1 MLFDPDV
8 FFKVGPYNWS
18 VECEWIDDVATLHI
32 NSHRQDA
39 RWLILSVGSRTYR
52 VVALSGRSATSVW
65 SYSWVSRR
73 SHFAEL
79 GSKRPKEIV
88 VKRTFQP
95 NNRRRNRKHGF
106 RARMSTRAGR
116 AVLKSRRD
124 KGRARLSA

>member
-1 MLFDPDV
+1 MV
-8 FFKVGPYNWS
+8 NS
-18 VECEWIDDVATLHI
+18 ECWE
-32 NSHRQDA
+32 SH
-39 RWLILSVGSRTYR
+39 
-52 VVALSGRSATSVW
+52 LSGRSIVW
-65 SYSWVSRR
+65 SVRDPVWSPRWVSRR

>member
-1 MLFDPDV
+1 MV
-8 FFKVGPYNWS
+8 
-18 VECEWIDDVATLHI
+18 
-32 NSHRQDA
+32 DA
-39 RWLILSVGSRTYR
+39 VVGSRAHW
-52 VVALSGRSATSVW
+52 VVALSGQSATRHGHRVW
-65 SYSWVSRR
+65 WARR
-73 SHFAEL
+73 SHLAEL

>member
-1 MLFDPDV
+1 MRAV
-8 FFKVGPYNWS
+8 
-18 VECEWIDDVATLHI
+18 I
-32 NSHRQDA
+32 
-39 RWLILSVGSRTYR
+39 
-52 VVALSGRSATSVW
+52 GRRHSAE
-65 SYSWVSRR
+65 
-73 SHFAEL
+73 H

-95 NNRRRNRKHGF
+95 NNRRRSRKHGF